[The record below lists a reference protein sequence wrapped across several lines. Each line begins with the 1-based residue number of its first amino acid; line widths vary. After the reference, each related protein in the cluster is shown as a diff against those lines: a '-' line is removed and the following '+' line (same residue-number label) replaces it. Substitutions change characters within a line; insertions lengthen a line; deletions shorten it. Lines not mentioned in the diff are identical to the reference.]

1 MIVGVGIDSV
11 SVSRIAR
18 LIERYGRRFL
28 EKVFTEDEIEG
39 GSGRRDSAQFFAARF
54 AAREAFFKALGTG
67 WGRGIPLKEVSVT
80 REESGRPLLSL
91 SSQARRAAESR
102 GASIS
107 HLSLSHEAD
116 MAQAIVIL
124 EGGQK

>member
-11 SVSRIAR
+11 SIGRIAR
-18 LIERYGRRFL
+18 LIEKYGKRFL
-28 EKVFTEDEIEG
+28 EKIFTEDEIAG
-39 GSGRRDSAQFFAARF
+39 GQGRRDSASYFAVRF

-67 WGRGIPLKEVSVT
+67 WGRGISLKEVSVI

-91 SSQARRAAESR
+91 SDRALEAAESR
-102 GASIS
+102 GTSTT
-107 HLSLSHEAD
+107 HLSLSHEAGT
-116 MAQAIVIL
+116 AQAIVIL

>member
-11 SVSRIAR
+11 SISRIAG
-18 LIERYGRRFL
+18 LIDRFGRRFL
-28 EKVFTEDEIEG
+28 EKVFTEDEISEG
-39 GSGRRDSAQFFAARF
+39 LERRNAAQYFAARF

-67 WGRGIPLKEVSVT
+67 WGRGIPLKEVSVA

-91 SSQARRAAESR
+91 SSQALEAAESR
-102 GASIS
+102 GTSIS

-116 MAQAIVIL
+116 TAQAIVIL
-124 EGGQK
+124 EGG

>member
-11 SVSRIAR
+11 SISRIAR
-18 LIERYGRRFL
+18 LIEMYGQKFL
-28 EKVFTEDEIEG
+28 NKIFTEDEIA
-39 GSGRRDSAQFFAARF
+39 GSLGRRDSAQYFAARF

-67 WGRGIPLKEVSVT
+67 WGRGISLKEVSVT

-91 SSQARRAAESR
+91 SGWALEAAGSR

-107 HLSLSHEAD
+107 HLSLSHEAGT
-116 MAQAIVIL
+116 AQAIVIL
-124 EGGQK
+124 EGDQK

>member
-11 SVSRIAR
+11 SISRIAG
-18 LIERYGRRFL
+18 LIDRFGRRFL
-28 EKVFTEDEIEG
+28 EKVFTEDEISEG
-39 GSGRRDSAQFFAARF
+39 LGRRNAAQYFAARF

-67 WGRGIPLKEVSVT
+67 WGRGIPLKEVSVA

-91 SSQARRAAESR
+91 SSQALEAAESR
-102 GASIS
+102 GTSIS

-116 MAQAIVIL
+116 TAQAIVIL
-124 EGGQK
+124 EGG